1 MGERGGRV
9 PFERSRRDE
18 SDGALA
24 SASPTKAR
32 MQSRHFDP
40 RIQELTITPSLAAL
54 APRYR
59 SSLPLLALSLSSSMA
74 GTDSRWQRRCYS
86 SAAFT
91 SILETCRPASK
102 AAKKSSRHAAAALRV
117 HDKFSYSCVLCKR
130 MNVCDHANTELLRLP
145 REQSLMY
152 AAYL

>member
-1 MGERGGRV
+1 MGTVGTRV

-18 SDGALA
+18 SDGTLA
-24 SASPTKAR
+24 PASPTKAR

-40 RIQELTITPSLAAL
+40 RIQELTITPSFARCA
-54 APRYR
+54 R

-74 GTDSRWQRRCYS
+74 GTDSRWQRRSYS

-130 MNVCDHANTELLRLP
+130 MNVCDHANTELLRLALAS
-145 REQSLMY
+145 R
-152 AAYL
+152 A

>member
-1 MGERGGRV
+1 MGTVGTRV

-18 SDGALA
+18 SDGTLA
-24 SASPTKAR
+24 PASPTKAR
-32 MQSRHFDP
+32 MQRRHFDP
-40 RIQELTITPSLAAL
+40 RIQELTITPSFARCA
-54 APRYR
+54 R

-74 GTDSRWQRRCYS
+74 GTDSRWQRRSYS

-130 MNVCDHANTELLRLP
+130 MNVCDHANTELLRLALAS
-145 REQSLMY
+145 R
-152 AAYL
+152 A